1 VEGYTSDDISNIPY
15 VENRYRTA
23 SVPSTPAQNSSSFWP
38 TPSTESRVND
48 TSLHYRDQR
57 TGSIKNSEEK
67 KFTAQTQG
75 LDEEAFARHGEPFA
89 MMETIF
95 EHKLKMLITISR
107 KWSTPQVLAYA
118 PMSLIGWKRLSWS
131 LSLG

>member
-1 VEGYTSDDISNIPY
+1 MLV
-15 VENRYRTA
+15 TA
-23 SVPSTPAQNSSSFWP
+23 SRSDAMECGFANELDWSGWKAEVPPAA
-38 TPSTESRVND
+38 D
-48 TSLHYRDQR
+48 SLFKR
-57 TGSIKNSEEK
+57 EK
-67 KFTAQTQG
+67 KKKKHTGG
-75 LDEEAFARHGEPFA
+75 LNCLLPGWIVVRSHDEEAFARHGEPFA